1 MREHRD
7 HLSITSPF
15 KSNDRESASL
25 ALSQR
30 KLQTTHYGSRISQYH
45 SLLCMFFVLILF
57 ASGFI
62 QRFENGRFGHDT
74 KTRMKSVR

>member
-30 KLQTTHYGSRISQYH
+30 QLRTTHHGSRISQYH